1 MKTINIKIKVL
12 RLKLKI
18 TQAELALKIGIPQ
31 STISKW
37 ENGKREPSINQLIT
51 LAKFFKCTTDY
62 LLGLE

>member
-1 MKTINIKIKVL
+1 MKTINIKIKAS

-18 TQAELALKIGIPQ
+18 TQAELALKISIPQ

-37 ENGKREPSINQLIT
+37 ENGKREPGINQLIT

>member
-1 MKTINIKIKVL
+1 MKTINIKIKAS

-18 TQAELALKIGIPQ
+18 TQAELALKISIPH

>member
-18 TQAELALKIGIPQ
+18 TQAELALKISIPQ

>member
-1 MKTINIKIKVL
+1 MKTINIKIKAS

-18 TQAELALKIGIPQ
+18 TQAELALKISIPQ

>member
-1 MKTINIKIKVL
+1 MKTINIKIKAS

-18 TQAELALKIGIPQ
+18 TQAELALKISIPQ

-51 LAKFFKCTTDY
+51 LVKFFKCTTDY